1 MKQYISNILQSFLSY
16 TMRFILFIHEL
27 FLKIPGCLK
36 LLFNWQYQPCIS
48 LLVLF
53 NVICFIIALT
63 SLLVLKKKKKVQ
75 IDYFTGQSVYVC
87 MRYKMCIY
95 RYMSHLVLT

>member
-1 MKQYISNILQSFLSY
+1 
-16 TMRFILFIHEL
+16 MRFILFIHEL

-48 LLVLF
+48 LLVLLS
-53 NVICFIIALT
+53 VICFIIALT
-63 SLLVLKKKKKVQ
+63 NLLALKKKKRQ

-95 RYMSHLVLT
+95 RCRYMSHLVLT